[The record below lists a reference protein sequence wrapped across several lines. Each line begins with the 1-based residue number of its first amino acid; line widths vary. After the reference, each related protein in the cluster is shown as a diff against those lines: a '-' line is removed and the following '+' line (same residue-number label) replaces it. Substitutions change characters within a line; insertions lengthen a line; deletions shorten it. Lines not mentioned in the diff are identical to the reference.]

1 VVPMT
6 SRRTQLTAAAERPG
20 TGVITGIAGVGIDEL
35 FFPASGQRVPLGLQF
50 AQQLRQRPRFGGRC
64 QCRPQGLL
72 HAGFPAKGHE
82 SVKLVF
88 GNTGNDDGPGK
99 IRSHACAAPIRQ
111 GDQVGK
117 GGLLMGFV
125 GPEKADMVNAG
136 HLEDT
141 HEFILSRSGESAE
154 QQLGGAVHPGV
165 GVLDFFK
172 GTVCHRSS
180 PHATEAVLTT
190 GRSGGPGFGPAF
202 KDQKGLPDKC
212 TIAFGRAGGEIG
224 LVQAMARAFRP
235 TRFPGP
241 IDRPVVKVVE
251 QRHRAGQG
259 RAATMVEQKQA
270 GQQVVKG
277 RHISGQFDGR
287 VLDKVLESFP
297 AFFAVAAGF
306 KRRVDMRA

>member
-1 VVPMT
+1 MT

-88 GNTGNDDGPGK
+88 GNTGNDNGPGK

-154 QQLGGAVHPGV
+154 QQLGGPYIRVSECWTFSKVPSVIVHLHMQRRRFSPPGGQAARGLGQRLRIRRV
-165 GVLDFFK
+165 
-172 GTVCHRSS
+172 S
-180 PHATEAVLTT
+180 LTN
-190 GRSGGPGFGPAF
+190 A
-202 KDQKGLPDKC
+202 QLH
-212 TIAFGRAGGEIG
+212 
-224 LVQAMARAFRP
+224 L
-235 TRFPGP
+235 
-241 IDRPVVKVVE
+241 
-251 QRHRAGQG
+251 AGQG
-259 RAATMVEQKQA
+259 
-270 GQQVVKG
+270 VKSVLFRQWPG
-277 RHISGQFDGR
+277 HSGPPVFR
-287 VLDKVLESFP
+287 V
-297 AFFAVAAGF
+297 
-306 KRRVDMRA
+306 R